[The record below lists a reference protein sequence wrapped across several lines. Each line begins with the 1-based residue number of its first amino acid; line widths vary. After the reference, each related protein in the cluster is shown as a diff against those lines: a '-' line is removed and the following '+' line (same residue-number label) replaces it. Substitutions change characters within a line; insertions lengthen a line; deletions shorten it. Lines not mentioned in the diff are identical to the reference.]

1 MPKATGHAYVVL
13 GGGGAMGHAIV
24 RDLFESQTGAR
35 ILIADFNLEA
45 ARAAAAALPGAAAG
59 GRVEVEKADVRDP
72 AALQTLLRGRD
83 LVINATNYYWNVQ
96 VMRAALAE
104 RAHYVDLG
112 GLFHT
117 TRKQL
122 ELDAEFREAGLLA
135 VLGIGSAPGIMN
147 VLARHAA
154 DRMERVE
161 SIGIYNGSI
170 DRTPA
175 ASVLS
180 VGYSLLTILD
190 EGTMNP
196 VVFENG
202 EFQETAPFSGQETVH
217 FPDPVGT
224 VTVHRAIHSE
234 VATLPLSYRAKGIR
248 RCFFKIN
255 LDPAFLERLQFLI
268 GMGLAGAE
276 PLDVRGQ
283 KVAPR
288 DVLQALV
295 SRLPQSDAPPDDHEV
310 LRVVV
315 SGSEQGREVVTT
327 LDAFADADPKRGL
340 SAVAI
345 DTGVPPS
352 VVAGMVAAGEITERG
367 VHAPETCVPPAEFFR
382 AIARRGMRVHVARQE
397 SLTSPPSR
405 RP

>member
-1 MPKATGHAYVVL
+1 MLERPGQRYAVL
-13 GGGGAMGHAIV
+13 GGGGAMGRAIV
-24 RDLFESQTGAR
+24 RDLREFAAGADL
-35 ILIADFNLEA
+35 LIADYNLEA
-45 ARAAAAALPGAAAG
+45 ARGAAAALPAPKSA
-59 GRVEVEKADVRDP
+59 GRVEVERADVRD
-72 AALQTLLRGRD
+72 AEALTALLRGCQV
-83 LVINATNYYWNVQ
+83 VINATNYYWNVQ
-96 VMRAALAE
+96 VMRAALAA
-104 RAHYVDLG
+104 RAHYIDLG

-122 ELDAEFREAGLLA
+122 ELDSEFRSAGLLA
-135 VLGIGSAPGIMN
+135 VLGMGSAPGIMN

-154 DRMERVE
+154 DRLEQVE
-161 SIGIYNGSI
+161 SIRIYNGSV
-170 DRTPA
+170 DHTPS

-196 VVFENG
+196 VVFEGG
-202 EFQETAPFSGQETVH
+202 EFQETAPFSGNETVH
-217 FPDPVGT
+217 FPPPVGT

-234 VATLPLSYRAKGIR
+234 VATLPLAYRAKGIR
-248 RCFFKIN
+248 QCFFKIN

-268 GMGLAGAE
+268 GLGLASAE

-295 SRLPQSDAPPDDHEV
+295 ARLPQPEAAPDDHEV

-315 SGSEQGREVVTT
+315 SGREAGRPVVYT
-327 LDAFADADPKRGL
+327 LDAVADADKARGL

-352 VVAGMVAAGEITERG
+352 VVAQMLARGEIAERG
-367 VHAPETCVPPAEFFR
+367 VQAPETCVPALPFFAE
-382 AIARRGMRVHVARQE
+382 IARRGMRVSVTRQE
-397 SLTSPPSR
+397 PLTAA
-405 RP
+405 

>member
-1 MPKATGHAYVVL
+1 
-13 GGGGAMGHAIV
+13 MGRAIV
-24 RDLFESQTGAR
+24 RDLFESQPGAR
-35 ILIADFNLEA
+35 ILVADFNLEA
-45 ARAAAAALPGAAAG
+45 ARAAASALPGPAAAG
-59 GRVEVEKADVRDP
+59 RVEIERADVRDP
-72 AALQTLLRGRD
+72 AALAALLRGRD

-96 VMRAALAE
+96 VMRAALAA
-104 RAHYVDLG
+104 RAHYLDLG

-154 DRMERVE
+154 DRLERVD

-190 EGTMNP
+190 EGTMSP

-202 EFQETAPFSGQETVH
+202 EFQETAPFSGKETVH

-234 VATLPLSYRAKGIR
+234 VATLPLNYRSRGIR
-248 RCFFKIN
+248 RCFFKVN

-268 GMGLAGAE
+268 GMGMAGTG
-276 PLDVRGQ
+276 PLEVRDQ

-295 SRLPQSDAPPDDHEV
+295 SRLPQSDAPPDDHEI

-315 SGSEQGREVVTT
+315 SGSEQGRDVVYT
-327 LDAFADADPKRGL
+327 LDAFADADRERGL

-352 VVAGMVAAGEITERG
+352 VVAGMVASGEIKERG
-367 VHAPETCVPPAEFFR
+367 VHAPETCVSPPEFFR
-382 AIARRGMRVHVARQE
+382 AIARRGMRVHVSRQE
-397 SLTSPPSR
+397 SLTAPTDR
-405 RP
+405 RV